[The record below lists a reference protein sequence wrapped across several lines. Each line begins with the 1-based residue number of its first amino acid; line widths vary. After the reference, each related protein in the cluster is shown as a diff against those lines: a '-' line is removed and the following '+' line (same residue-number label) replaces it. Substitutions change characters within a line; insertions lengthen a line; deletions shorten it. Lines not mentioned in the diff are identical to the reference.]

1 MLPYQVIPSY
11 SPCSTQPES
20 LTGNP
25 LPAPLAAC
33 LTPRETQILQAL
45 MNGMD
50 LSAIAW
56 KLSRN
61 IRTISSHKQRAMRK
75 LRLNSNAELQALSAL
90 LGPPLPAKITARLPL
105 LPPREEQ
112 VLNAILNGHCITDIA
127 RQQGRSVKTISYQ
140 KCQLMQ
146 KLGITNEVELFA
158 LAPDRARA
166 LLAPQTRPRVSKG

>member
-1 MLPYQVIPSY
+1 MLPYQIPHAY
-11 SPCSTQPES
+11 SPYTSQPEHPIACS
-20 LTGNP
+20 

-45 MNGMD
+45 INGMD

-61 IRTISSHKQRAMRK
+61 IRTVSSHKQRAMRK
-75 LRLNSNAELQALSAL
+75 LRLNSNAELHALGSL
-90 LGPPLPAKITARLPL
+90 LSPPLPEEIAARLRL

-112 VLNAILNGHCITDIA
+112 VLDAILNGYSVTDIA
-127 RQQGRSVKTISYQ
+127 HQQGRSVKTISYQ
-140 KCQLMQ
+140 KRQLMQ

-158 LAPDRARA
+158 LAPERARA
-166 LLAPQTRPRVSKG
+166 LLANRTK

>member
-1 MLPYQVIPSY
+1 MLPYSAPLTFPSY
-11 SPCSTQPES
+11 AHQPEQRA
-20 LTGNP
+20 TCP
-25 LPAPLAAC
+25 LPAPLVAC
-33 LTPRETQILQAL
+33 LTARETQILQAL
-45 MNGMD
+45 INGMD

-75 LRLNSNAELQALSAL
+75 LRLNSNAELHALGAL
-90 LGPPLPAKITARLPL
+90 LGPPLAADITARLPL

-158 LAPDRARA
+158 LAPERARA
-166 LLAPQTRPRVSKG
+166 LLAAQTR